1 MRAKYE
7 AGDRPHRM
15 RRIMTVFGEAEYAK
29 IADYLKRKK
38 LSAYGL
44 AKKAIREFMERHP

>member
-1 MRAKYE
+1 MRGKYRIVGKG
-7 AGDRPHRM
+7 ARM

-29 IADYLKRKK
+29 IAEYLKKKK
-38 LSAYGL
+38 LSAYAL

>member
-1 MRAKYE
+1 MRAKYP
-7 AGDRPHRM
+7 ASGTGRM
-15 RRIMTVFGEAEYAK
+15 RRMMTVFGEAEYAK
-29 IADYLKRKK
+29 VAAYMKKHK